1 MRIAMVTET
10 YPPEVNGVA
19 RTIGLMAEG
28 LQRRGH
34 FVELVRPRQ
43 NGHDQALRN
52 GTFDEILVGGIP
64 IPRYTQLKMGIPSR
78 RTLERRWEEER
89 PDIVHVATEGPLGWS
104 ALSAASRL
112 GIRVA
117 TDFHTNFHTYT
128 RDYGM
133 GWLARPVAAYLRS
146 FHNRAECTMVPTRE
160 MAEELA
166 TQRFERLRVVGRG
179 VNPDVFSPQR
189 RSRELRA
196 SWQAD
201 DGTLVALCVSRFA
214 HEKNF
219 ALVIQAYEAMR
230 RIRPEARLVLVGDG
244 PLERKL
250 KQQNV
255 GCVIAGRKVNGELAR
270 HYASADVFLFPSM
283 SETWGNVTLEAM
295 ASGLGIV
302 AYDYAAAR
310 EVLRDGESA
319 LLAPFGEA
327 PAFIAH
333 AERFAREPQLALR
346 LGRAARS
353 AAESCTW
360 DRIVADFEAV
370 LLDVAS

>member
-43 NGHDQALRN
+43 DGHDHAVHN
-52 GTFDEILVGGIP
+52 GSFREILVGGIP
-64 IPRYTQLKMGIPSR
+64 IPRYTQLKMGLPSR
-78 RTLERRWEEER
+78 RTLERRWKEER

-104 ALSAASRL
+104 ALAAAHRL

-128 RDYGM
+128 RDYGL

-160 MAEELA
+160 IADELA
-166 TQRFERLRVVGRG
+166 AQRFERLRVVGRG
-179 VNPDVFSPQR
+179 VNPDVFTPAR
-189 RSRELRA
+189 RSTELRA
-196 SWQAD
+196 SWGAD
-201 DGTLVALCVSRFA
+201 EGTLVALCVSRFA

-230 RIRPEARLVLVGDG
+230 RIRPGARLVLVGDG
-244 PLERKL
+244 PLEKQL

-283 SETWGNVTLEAM
+283 SETFGNVTLEAM
-295 ASGLGIV
+295 ASGLGVI

-310 EVLRDGESA
+310 EVLRHGESA
-319 LLAPFGEA
+319 LLAPFGDA
-327 PAFIAH
+327 ATFMAH
-333 AERFAREPQLALR
+333 AERFAREPQLAPR
-346 LGRAARS
+346 LGKAARA
-353 AAESCTW
+353 AAESRTW

>member
-34 FVELVRPRQ
+34 SVQLVRPRQ
-43 NGHDQALRN
+43 NGHDHAVRN
-52 GTFDEILVGGIP
+52 GSFGEILVTGIP
-64 IPRYTQLKMGIPSR
+64 IPRYALLKMGMPSR
-78 RTLERRWEEER
+78 RTLERRWKEEL
-89 PDIVHVATEGPLGWS
+89 PDIVHIATEGPLGWS
-104 ALSAASRL
+104 ALAAARRL

-128 RDYGM
+128 RDYGL

-146 FHNRAECTMVPTRE
+146 FHNRAACTMVPTRE
-160 MAEELA
+160 IAAELA
-166 TQRFERLRVVGRG
+166 AQRFERLRVVGRG
-179 VNPDVFSPQR
+179 VNPEVFCPAR
-189 RSRELRA
+189 RSRELRS
-196 SWQAD
+196 SWGAD

-230 RIRPEARLVLVGDG
+230 RIRPDARLVLVGDG
-244 PLERKL
+244 PLEKQL
-250 KQQNV
+250 KQRNV

-310 EVLRDGESA
+310 EVLRHGENA
-319 LLAPFGEA
+319 LLAPFGDA
-327 PAFIAH
+327 AAFTAH
-333 AERFAREPQLALR
+333 AERYARDPELARR
-346 LGRAARS
+346 LGKAARR

-360 DRIVADFEAV
+360 DRIVADFETV

>member
-34 FVELVRPRQ
+34 FVELVRPPH
-43 NGHDQALRN
+43 NGHDYAVRN
-52 GTFDEILVGGIP
+52 GSFGEILVGGIP
-64 IPRYTQLKMGIPSR
+64 IPRYTQLKMGMPAR
-78 RTLERRWEEER
+78 RTLARRWQEER

-104 ALSAASRL
+104 ALAAARRL

-128 RDYGM
+128 RDYGL

-146 FHNRAECTMVPTRE
+146 FHNRAACTMVPTRE
-160 MAEELA
+160 IAAELA
-166 TQRFERLRVVGRG
+166 AQRFERLRVVGRG
-179 VNPDVFSPQR
+179 VDPAVFSPAQ
-189 RSRELRA
+189 RSRELRS
-196 SWQAD
+196 SWSAD

-219 ALVIQAYEAMR
+219 ALVIQAYQAMR
-230 RIRPEARLVLVGDG
+230 SIRPDARLVLVGDG
-244 PLERKL
+244 PLEKQL
-250 KQQNV
+250 KQRNV

-302 AYDYAAAR
+302 AYDYAAAHA
-310 EVLRDGESA
+310 VLRHGNSA
-319 LLAPFGEA
+319 LLAPFGDA
-327 PAFIAH
+327 AAFIAH
-333 AERFAREPQLALR
+333 AERLAREPGLAPR
-346 LGRAARS
+346 LGEAARAA
-353 AAESCTW
+353 AEGCTW
-360 DRIVADFEAV
+360 QRIVADFEAV

>member
-28 LQRRGH
+28 LAKRGH
-34 FVELVRPRQ
+34 AIQLVRPRQ
-43 NGHDQALRN
+43 NGHDHAVDTPEFSELLRP
-52 GTFDEILVGGIP
+52 GIP
-64 IPRYTQLKMGIPSR
+64 IPRYAQLRMGLPSGR
-78 RTLERRWEEER
+78 VLERAWREQR
-89 PDIVHVATEGPLGWS
+89 PDLVHVATEGPLGWS
-104 ALSAASRL
+104 ALAAARRL
-112 GIRVA
+112 EIPIA
-117 TDFHTNFHTYT
+117 TDFHTNFHTYM

-146 FHNRAECTMVPTRE
+146 FHNRAGCTMVPTRE
-160 MAEELA
+160 IAEQLA
-166 TQRFERLRVVGRG
+166 ALRFERLRVVGRG
-179 VNPDVFSPQR
+179 VDPAVFEPGR

-196 SWQAD
+196 GWGAD

-219 ALVIQAYEAMR
+219 ALVMRAYEAMR
-230 RIRPEARLVLVGDG
+230 AIRADAKLVLVGDG
-244 PLERKL
+244 PLAEDLRK
-250 KQQNV
+250 KNV
-255 GCVIAGRKVNGELAR
+255 GYVIAGRKVNGELSR

-310 EVLRDGESA
+310 EVLRHGENA
-319 LLAPFGEA
+319 LLARFGDAEGFVAQAEA
-327 PAFIAH
+327 L
-333 AERFAREPQLALR
+333 AREPDLARR
-346 LGRAARS
+346 LGQSARATAQDL
-353 AAESCTW
+353 TW
-360 DRIVADFEAV
+360 EKIVQDFEAV
-370 LLDVAS
+370 LLDLAP